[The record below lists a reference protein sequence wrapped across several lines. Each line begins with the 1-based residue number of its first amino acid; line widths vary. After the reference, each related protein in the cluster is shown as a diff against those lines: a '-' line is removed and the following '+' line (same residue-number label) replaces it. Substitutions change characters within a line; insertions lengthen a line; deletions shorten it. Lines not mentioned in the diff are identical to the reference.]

1 MRKPAV
7 GVIGSSSP
15 TPEQDQKAEAV
26 GRLIAERGGIVVCGG
41 LGGVMEAACRGAK
54 AKGGLTI
61 GIIPTASRTQ
71 ANAYV
76 EIAIATGMGQSRNVI
91 IVQSADVCIAVGGEY
106 GTLSEI
112 GHALRANIQVIGLGT
127 WDATN
132 GTKTSLPIV
141 RADTPEQAVELAFER
156 IQKNQAAASEAPAQ
170 MSSAVQSPPHPS
182 SQPLSTGSL
191 PSVPQE
197 EPKPSDIIREVH

>member
-1 MRKPAV
+1 MI
-7 GVIGSSSP
+7 GLIGSASP

-61 GIIPTASRTQ
+61 GIVPTASRTK

-76 EIAIATGMGQSRNVI
+76 DITIATGMGQSRNVI
-91 IVQSADVCIAVGGEY
+91 IVQSADVLIAVGGEY

-112 GHALRANIQVIGLGT
+112 GHALRANMLVIGLGT

-132 GTKTSLPIV
+132 GTKASLPIV
-141 RADTPEQAVELAFER
+141 RAETPEQAVELAFGR
-156 IQKNQAAASEAPAQ
+156 LQKNQAATSQVPSQ
-170 MSSAVQSPPHPS
+170 GVSAGSPP
-182 SQPLSTGSL
+182 SL
-191 PSVPQE
+191 PQE